1 VKTGHH
7 LVWYQEQPGR
17 SPACISVA
25 RVLCR
30 GIARSQ
36 IVSTIAYEL
45 YLIVCGWGFHCILSI
60 AHVSGRQ
67 WQKEIACCGVLLQAK
82 GQNASVSY
90 ETKVTF
96 Q

>member
-1 VKTGHH
+1 MKTGHH

-25 RVLCR
+25 RVLCK
-30 GIARSQ
+30 GIVRIQ

-45 YLIVCGWGFHCILSI
+45 HLIVCGWGFPCILSI
-60 AHVSGRQ
+60 AYVSGRQ
-67 WQKEIACCGVLLQAK
+67 WQKEIAFCGVLSQAK
-82 GQNASVSY
+82 GQNASVPY
-90 ETKVTF
+90 EFKVTL